1 MGDLDLDVLA
11 TSVRS
16 AISSHPVSRVVID
29 SLSELVSAAREVE
42 RFPAYMRSLVGLI
55 RATGS
60 SLVLT
65 SETDVHGLPGDSL
78 ERLLFL
84 FDNTIDLRYV
94 EEGSQIGRAVH
105 VAKMRSRAHA
115 MTLNDLTITDRGLEV
130 GDVLDRVTG
139 RLGWSALRSQE
150 PLNPAGKATP
160 T

>member
-1 MGDLDLDVLA
+1 MAASFGWDLAAHCDSGQLVISYVPMGDLDLDVLA

-42 RFPAYMRSLVGLI
+42 RFPAYTRSLVGLI

-65 SETDVHGLPGDSL
+65 SEANIHGLSGDSL

-84 FDNTIDLRYV
+84 FDNTSTCATSKKDP
-94 EEGSQIGRAVH
+94 
-105 VAKMRSRAHA
+105 
-115 MTLNDLTITDRGLEV
+115 
-130 GDVLDRVTG
+130 
-139 RLGWSALRSQE
+139 RL
-150 PLNPAGKATP
+150 AGPCMSPRCAAEHTP
-160 T
+160 